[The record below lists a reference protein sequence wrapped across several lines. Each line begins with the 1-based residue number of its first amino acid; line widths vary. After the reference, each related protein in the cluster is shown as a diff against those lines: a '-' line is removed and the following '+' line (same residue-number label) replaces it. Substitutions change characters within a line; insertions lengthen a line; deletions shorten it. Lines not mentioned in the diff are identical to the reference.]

1 MAHLHNITDTD
12 KRFCIDPITRAV
24 TNGSG
29 KVTLAQYDNNS
40 ERFVFEVPRIIEGHD
55 MTSCDKVEIHY
66 INSATATEKSE
77 DIYLVDDLTV
87 DEWEEDK
94 ASFSWLISEDA
105 TKYAGTLKFLVR
117 FVCMDGE
124 KTTYVW
130 STAIFKGITIVEG
143 M

>member
-1 MAHLHNITDTD
+1 MAHTHSIIDTD
-12 KRFCIDPITRAV
+12 KRFSIDPVSRLVKSELDKI
-24 TNGSG
+24 
-29 KVTLAQYDNNS
+29 TLAQNDHNS
-40 ERFVFEVPRIIEGHD
+40 ERFTFEIPRVEGHN
-55 MTSCDKVEIHY
+55 MSLCDKVEIHFV
-66 INSATATEKSE
+66 NQSTATTEKSE
-77 DIYLVDDLTV
+77 GVYSVEDVEVISADDV
-87 DEWEEDK
+87 VI
-94 ASFSWLISEDA
+94 FSWLISEDA

>member
-1 MAHLHNITDTD
+1 MTHLHNITDTD
-12 KRFCIDPITRAV
+12 KRFSIDPITRAV
-24 TNGSG
+24 TNNSG

-40 ERFVFEVPRIIEGHD
+40 ERFVFELPRVIEGHD
-55 MTSCDKVEIHY
+55 MSLCDNVEIHY
-66 INSATATEKSE
+66 INFASTTEKYE
-77 DIYLVDDLTV
+77 GVYLVDDLTV

-105 TKYAGTLKFLVR
+105 TKYAGKLNFLVR
-117 FVCMDGE
+117 FVCMDDE
-124 KTTYVW
+124 IPTYVW